1 MTLDLSKS
9 PFEHFDRLMKEA
21 VEKQVPEANAMSVAT
36 VSPEGVP
43 SVRIVYLKDVSSEGF
58 VFYGNYH
65 SHKGLD
71 LEENPNICLNFH
83 WPVLW
88 QQIRITGMAVKL
100 NSEESNAYFRTR
112 ARLSQIGA
120 WASNQSE
127 EIPSYDYLARRVQEY
142 EKQFEGQEVPRPPHW
157 GGWLVVPT
165 EIEFW
170 FGLTGRLHERYI
182 YQLTENGWTT
192 FMRSP

>member
-1 MTLDLSKS
+1 MFDLTID
-9 PFEHFDRLMKEA
+9 PYLHFDRLLKEA
-21 VEKQVPEANAMSVAT
+21 IEKQIPEANAMSVAT
-36 VSPEGVP
+36 VDDRGIP
-43 SVRIVYLKDVSSEGF
+43 SVRIVYMKDRTPEGF

-71 LEENPNICLNFH
+71 LEENPNVCLNFY
-83 WPVLW
+83 WPAIW
-88 QQIRITGMAVKL
+88 QQIRVTGMAVKVRP
-100 NSEESNAYFRTR
+100 EESDAYWKTR
-112 ARLSQIGA
+112 ARLSQIGG

-127 EIPSYDYLARRVQEY
+127 EIPDYDHLARRVQEY
-142 EKQFEGQEVPRPPHW
+142 EKQFEGQEIPRPPHW
-157 GGWLVVPT
+157 GGWLVIPT

-182 YQLTENGWTT
+182 YQRTEEGTWKT

>member
-36 VSPEGVP
+36 VSSEGVP
-43 SVRIVYLKDVSSEGF
+43 SVRIVYLKDVTSEGF

-100 NSEESNAYFRTR
+100 NPEESDAYFRTR

-127 EIPSYDYLARRVQEY
+127 EIPSYDHLARRVQEY

-192 FMRSP
+192 FLRSP

>member
-1 MTLDLSKS
+1 MLDLSKS

-43 SVRIVYLKDVSSEGF
+43 SVRIVYLKDVTSEGF

-100 NSEESNAYFRTR
+100 NPEESDKYFRTR

-127 EIPSYDYLARRVQEY
+127 EIPNYEYLARRVQEY

>member
-1 MTLDLSKS
+1 MIDLKQS
-9 PFEHFDRLMKEA
+9 PFDHFHRLMKEA
-21 VEKQVPEANAMSVAT
+21 VEKQVPEANAMSLAT
-36 VSPEGVP
+36 VGAEGMP
-43 SVRIVYLKDVSSEGF
+43 SVRIVYLKEISQEGF
-58 VFYGNYH
+58 VFFGNYK

-71 LEENPNICLNFH
+71 IEDNPNVCLNFH

-88 QQIRITGMAVKL
+88 QQIRITGTAKKI
-100 NSEESNAYFRTR
+100 SSAESDAYFKTR

-127 EIPSYDYLARRVQEY
+127 EIPNHDYLTRRVQEF
-142 EKQFEGQEVPRPPHW
+142 EKQFDGQEVPRPPHW
-157 GGWLVVPT
+157 GGWRVEPF

-182 YQLTENGWTT
+182 YQRDGKGWKT